1 MKLPINGKHYT
12 AKNMGDGLNVIKKTG
27 EIYSTRT
34 HSIIATK
41 PRATVSWYGVQVLA
55 SHLVAAAYLPEP
67 EEPNMELHHI
77 NGNPSDNRPSNL
89 VWLTKEQHQEAHAK
103 MLEWFRTYLT
113 EHEDIAKSFI
123 A

>member
-1 MKLPINGKHYT
+1 MKLLIDGEYYT
-12 AKNMGDGLNVIKKTG
+12 AKDMGDGLTVIKKTG

-34 HSIIATK
+34 HSIIAIK
-41 PRATVSWYGVQVLA
+41 PHARVSWYGVQVLA

-67 EEPNMELHHI
+67 EEPDMELHHI
-77 NGNPSDNRPSNL
+77 NHDPSDNRPCNL

-103 MLEWFRTYLT
+103 MLEWFRAYLT
-113 EHEDIAKSFI
+113 KHEDIAKSFI